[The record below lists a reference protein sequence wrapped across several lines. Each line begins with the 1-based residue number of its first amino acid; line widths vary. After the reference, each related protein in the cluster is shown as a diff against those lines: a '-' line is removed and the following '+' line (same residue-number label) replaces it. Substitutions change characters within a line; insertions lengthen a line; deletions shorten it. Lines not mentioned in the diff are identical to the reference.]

1 MADRAGDYIVGL
13 FGAEDELLASLR
25 EEADRNFDG
34 RMDELTI
41 ARACRQSPSRRTKGV
56 CCRSC

>member
-25 EEADRNFDG
+25 
-34 RMDELTI
+34 
-41 ARACRQSPSRRTKGV
+41 
-56 CCRSC
+56 